1 MMLMTGVL
9 AGCGG
14 KNADKKDSASK
25 AKVVK
30 VGDKSI
36 DEVIDTV
43 SKSVVEKNK
52 PEGIAKAGQDWLI
65 FCRVLPNRAKCLS
78 FCRTPHTLGKPPPDY

>member
-1 MMLMTGVL
+1 MAMMLITGVL

-30 VGDKSI
+30 VGGKSI
-36 DEVIDTV
+36 DEVIDTIEDR
-43 SKSVVEKNK
+43 KSVV
-52 PEGIAKAGQDWLI
+52 
-65 FCRVLPNRAKCLS
+65 
-78 FCRTPHTLGKPPPDY
+78 